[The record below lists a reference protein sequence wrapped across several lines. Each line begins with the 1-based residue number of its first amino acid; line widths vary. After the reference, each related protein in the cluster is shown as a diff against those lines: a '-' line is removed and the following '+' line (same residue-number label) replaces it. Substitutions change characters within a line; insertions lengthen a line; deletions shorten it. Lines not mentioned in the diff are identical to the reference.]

1 MFIIKNKYFFIIENT
16 KDIKIRNIKKTR
28 KFNIIYRNNK
38 NSENIKELKKLR
50 NNCKKRGIN
59 FFVSNNINLALSL
72 KADGLYI
79 SAHNNNL
86 NLSKIRNL
94 NFKLIGSAHN
104 INELNIKKKQGC
116 SEIIFSRLFETSYKH
131 KKGYLGVIR
140 FNLLNMRRNEY
151 LAPLGGITSLN
162 LNKLKMIK
170 SNSIVLLSEVKK
182 KPAIISRL
190 F

>member
-16 KDIKIRNIKKTR
+16 KDIKISNIKKTR

-38 NSENIKELKKLR
+38 NNEKISELKKFR
-50 NNCKKRGIN
+50 NDCKKRGIN
-59 FFVSNNINLALSL
+59 FFISNDAEIALNL

-86 NLSKIRNL
+86 NLSKIKNL
-94 NFKLIGSAHN
+94 NFKIIGSAHN

-116 SEIIFSRLFETSYKH
+116 SEIIFSRLFETSYKY
-131 KKGYLGVIR
+131 KKGFLGVIR
-140 FNLLNMRRNEY
+140 FNLLNLKRDEY
-151 LAPLGGITSLN
+151 LAPLGGITFSN
-162 LNKLKMIK
+162 LNKLKMI
-170 SNSIVLLSEVKK
+170 NCDSIVLFSEIKK
-182 KPAIISRL
+182 KPAIFSRL

>member
-1 MFIIKNKYFFIIENT
+1 MFIFKNRYYFIIENT
-16 KDIKIRNIKKTR
+16 RDIDLINIKKTN
-28 KFNIIYRNNK
+28 KFNIIYRIKNK
-38 NSENIKELKKLR
+38 DESIKNLFCFRKH
-50 NNCKKRGIN
+50 CKRKNIN
-59 FFVSNNINLALSL
+59 FFISNDINLTLKL

-79 SAHNNNL
+79 SAHNTNL
-86 NLSKIRNL
+86 NLSKIKNL
-94 NFKLIGSAHN
+94 NLKIIGSAHN
-104 INELNIKKKQGC
+104 INEINTKIKQGC
-116 SEIIFSRLFETSYKH
+116 SEIIFSRLFETTYKY

-140 FNLLNMRRNEY
+140 FNLLNMRRNEC

-170 SNSIVLLSEVKK
+170 SSSIVLLSEVKK